1 MLRNGYLIIK
11 QTNYASNNKERNLT
25 MKTNVLDYLE
35 DSVKNNPEKAAF
47 VDECKTYTYMDLKIM
62 GRL

>member
-1 MLRNGYLIIK
+1 
-11 QTNYASNNKERNLT
+11 

-47 VDECKTYTYMDLKIM
+47 VDECKTYTYMDLKNYGQAI
-62 GRL
+62 GSKIAEYKLF